1 MSTAADNRP
10 APRFSRR
17 PEARHEELVDAAL
30 AVFGEKG
37 FRGTNLEDVA
47 KQAGVSK
54 GTVYLYF
61 ASKDALF
68 RAMVERKVVTLIEV
82 GEAMAREHDG
92 SAAELLALLLDRMCD
107 SVSRDDMVRLTRL
120 VQSELIHFPEVRRF
134 YFEQV
139 IQRHRRL
146 LRSVVER
153 GVAQGEFRREAI
165 RLVPLM
171 VPSIVVHLNQIRL
184 LFEGLDTEVP
194 PSPVLRKMILDFVLD
209 GIRARPKPRVR
220 QSRGPAPRRKGSR

>member
-1 MSTAADNRP
+1 MPAAHPRA

-17 PEARHEELVDAAL
+17 PEARREELVDAAL
-30 AVFGEKG
+30 AIFGERG
-37 FRGTNLEDVA
+37 FRSTTLEDVA

-61 ASKDALF
+61 DSKDALF
-68 RAMVERKVVTLIEV
+68 RAMVERKVVSLIEV
-82 GEAMAREHDG
+82 GEALVRSHDG
-92 SAAELLALLLDRMCD
+92 SAAELLGLLLSRMCD
-107 SVSRDDMVRLTRL
+107 LVSRDDMVRLTRL
-120 VQSELIHFPEVRRF
+120 VQSELSHFPEVRRF

-153 GVAQGEFRREAI
+153 GVARGEFRREAT

-171 VPSIVVHLNQIRL
+171 VPSLVVHLNQVRL
-184 LFEGLDTEVP
+184 VFEGLDAEVP

-209 GIRARPKPRVR
+209 GIRARPATRARKA
-220 QSRGPAPRRKGSR
+220 RGAAPRRKGAR